1 MHYSLDNLVAEF
13 KKHIS
18 EWEGMIDKWNEEN
31 PTTPRDKDAF
41 SLCHALH
48 AIVTEI
54 KTLKDK
60 YDASQPQVPPNVP
73 SEEGQNPQGSI

>member
-1 MHYSLDNLVAEF
+1 MKYSIDNLVEEF
-13 KKHIS
+13 RRHIS
-18 EWEGMIDKWNEEN
+18 QWDVLIDQWNVEN

-60 YDASQPQVPPNVP
+60 YDPSQPQIPSDVPTQE
-73 SEEGQNPQGSI
+73 SQNPQSSV